1 MSQLNQ
7 DKKYPPKKYGSS
19 NVYHYINNFEIH
31 KFNIMTDKISTLRK
45 LIVYRDIK

>member
-7 DKKYPPKKYGSS
+7 DKKKKNPKNGSS

-45 LIVYRDIK
+45 LIVYQDIK